1 MMDLLECAEILE
13 DGDGVSL
20 SENDTELFASAKK
33 QYDEQTGL
41 YDDFSIEFMQLPAAA
56 VSVYSQ
62 SSATT
67 DGMVSEDTNSVSSS
81 MRSHSRSGRRAIT
94 PTILDILRENN
105 SSSPSNQTSSQN
117 ENENTNTNNKRKSNF
132 ISIPSVRRLLV
143 PDTDR
148 PSTTTKRMFSSIAP
162 CSSPL
167 KRHRKD
173 TSSSS
178 SSSSSFVLCK
188 PKASRQQDTFAT
200 RIGFEEKDRTS
211 YEKQHEEEEEEE
223 EVIVAEKEQKKE
235 SHIVRPQLLTQDDVL
250 NLMNGQLV
258 PLRD

>member
-1 MMDLLECAEILE
+1 MDSLECAEILE
-13 DGDGVSL
+13 EGDGISL
-20 SENDTELFASAKK
+20 SENVEELFASAKRK
-33 QYDEQTGL
+33 YEDQNAL

-67 DGMVSEDTNSVSSS
+67 DGMISEDTNSAPSSRPPS
-81 MRSHSRSGRRAIT
+81 VGLRSQSRNGRRAIT

-105 SSSPSNQTSSQN
+105 SGSPSNQTSSQN

-132 ISIPSVRRLLV
+132 ISIAPPVRRLLV

-148 PSTTTKRMFSSIAP
+148 PSSAGSTKRMFSSITP

-178 SSSSSFVLCK
+178 SSSSFVLCK
-188 PKASRQQDTFAT
+188 PK
-200 RIGFEEKDRTS
+200 
-211 YEKQHEEEEEEE
+211 
-223 EVIVAEKEQKKE
+223 
-235 SHIVRPQLLTQDDVL
+235 
-250 NLMNGQLV
+250 
-258 PLRD
+258 LRDSRIRSRRELVLTLRRKIMCHMRNNVKKKK